1 MCQQEFILAGHRRS
15 SITCSCAFSPKSC
28 CGEIYSNPRD
38 GIDDG
43 VSCFIHIFQVLNFSA
58 SFSRLLYTGRKSRKK
73 IVCIVTW
80 LHDMSLTEK
89 TYHQCLS
96 KTSSFLLETYLNGY
110 RNFLCLNSCHFK
122 SEKAVSSAAE
132 ARRPRPVRN
141 LGPPTI
147 DCQASNKEPELSANG
162 EPFHIKNVGMFGEL

>member
-1 MCQQEFILAGHRRS
+1 MIC
-15 SITCSCAFSPKSC
+15 
-28 CGEIYSNPRD
+28 
-38 GIDDG
+38 
-43 VSCFIHIFQVLNFSA
+43 
-58 SFSRLLYTGRKSRKK
+58 LLLQ
-73 IVCIVTW
+73 I
-80 LHDMSLTEK
+80 

-96 KTSSFLLETYLNGY
+96 KRSSFLLETYLNGY

-122 SEKAVSSAAE
+122 SEKAVSSAAG

-162 EPFHIKNVGMFGEL
+162 EPFHIKNVGMLGELWWKGVWNLGFRTKIPSILRLFANEIHLFMVPAKNLTCINRTDFESTSGFVPGETCSLWNNFQESGWYLHQ